1 MGSGLMHNLDELSS
15 RDANWSSLRVGV
27 LGLGI
32 AGFAA
37 ADALMQL
44 GSKVSIIDSS
54 SNDEVSERANILGSL
69 GASVFLNASELP
81 EHGLDLVVTSPGLPP
96 QHHFHIQAE
105 LKGIPIWGELEL
117 AWRIRSK
124 SGAAEWL
131 CVTGTNGKTTTTLML
146 DSILRAAGLRT
157 EAAGNI
163 GHSLVGVVMHDE
175 LDVIAVEVGA
185 PQLPF
190 VHSIS
195 PWASVCLNIASDH
208 IDHFG
213 NFNEYANAKARIY
226 ERTQYAAV
234 YNGHDEATLSMV
246 ESAEVQE
253 GCRAVG
259 FTRGIPGLSELGVVD
274 GALVDRAFI
283 PNRRDYA
290 QELALVSDIHPAADH
305 NTENALAASALAR
318 AFGVV
323 NVAEENR
330 VSPTAVRDGL
340 RNFDPAPHRNTLVAN
355 EGGVTYVDDSKAT
368 NAHAAHRSLSS
379 YPSVIWIAGGLAKGQ
394 DFDELVMAHASRL
407 KLVILLGTDAPIIA
421 DALTRHA
428 PNVPVITLVTRETS
442 AMNEAVQIA
451 HVRAV
456 SGDTV
461 LLAPGCASWD
471 MFTNYSHRGEIFASA
486 VANELGH

>member
-1 MGSGLMHNLDELSS
+1 MRNLDELTS
-15 RDANWSSLRVGV
+15 RDADWSSLRVGV
-27 LGLGI
+27 LGLGV

-44 GSKVSIIDSS
+44 GSQVSIVDSS
-54 SNDEVSERANILGSL
+54 SNDAVSERANILGSL
-69 GASVFLNASELP
+69 GASVFLSASELP
-81 EHGLDLVVTSPGLPP
+81 EESFDLVVTSPGLPP
-96 QHHFHIQAE
+96 HHHFHKQAD
-105 LKGIPIWGELEL
+105 LRGIPIWGELEL
-117 AWRIRSK
+117 AWRVRPKI
-124 SGAAEWL
+124 GGAEWL

-146 DSILRAAGLRT
+146 ESILRSTGLRT

-190 VHSIS
+190 VHTMS
-195 PWASVCLNIASDH
+195 PWASVCLNLASDH

-213 NFNEYANAKARIY
+213 NFNQYAQAKARIY
-226 ERTQYAAV
+226 ERTQFAAV
-234 YNGHDEATLSMV
+234 YNGHEDATLSMV
-246 ESAEVQE
+246 EAADVVE

-283 PNRRDYA
+283 SNRRDYA
-290 QELALVSDIHPAADH
+290 QELALVSDVHPSGEH
-305 NTENALAASALAR
+305 NTENALAAAALAR
-318 AFGVV
+318 AFGAM
-323 NVAEENR
+323 NAGEENR
-330 VSPTAVRDGL
+330 VSPKAVRDGL
-340 RNFDPAPHRNTLVAN
+340 RDFNPAPHRNALVSSAK
-355 EGGVTYVDDSKAT
+355 GVTYIDDSKAT
-368 NAHAAHRSLSS
+368 NAHAAHKSLSS
-379 YPSVIWIAGGLAKGQ
+379 YPSVVWIAGGLAKGQ
-394 DFDELVMAHASRL
+394 DFDDLVLAHADRL
-407 KLVILLGTDAPIIA
+407 KLAILLGTDAPVIA

-442 AMNEAVQIA
+442 AMAQAVQIA
-451 HVRAV
+451 HERAV

-471 MFTNYSHRGEIFASA
+471 MFANYSERGDMFASA
-486 VANELGH
+486 VMNELGR

>member
-1 MGSGLMHNLDELSS
+1 MHNLDELTS

-27 LGLGI
+27 LGLGV

-54 SNDEVSERANILGSL
+54 SHDEVNERANILGSL

-81 EHGLDLVVTSPGLPP
+81 EESLDLVVTSPGLPP
-96 QHHFHIQAE
+96 QHHFHRQAI

-117 AWRIRSK
+117 AWRIRPK
-124 SGAAEWL
+124 SGGAQWL

-146 DSILRAAGLRT
+146 ESILRAAGLRT

-163 GHSLVGVVMHDE
+163 GHSLVGVVMHDA

-190 VHSIS
+190 IYSMS
-195 PWASVCLNIASDH
+195 PWASVCLNLASDH

-213 NFNEYANAKARIY
+213 NFNEYAKAKARIY
-226 ERTQYAAV
+226 ERTRYAAV
-234 YNGHDEATLSMV
+234 YNGHDDATLSMV
-246 ESAEVQE
+246 ESADVRE

-290 QELALVSDIHPAADH
+290 QELALVRDIHPVADH
-305 NTENALAASALAR
+305 NTENALAAAALAR
-318 AFGVV
+318 AFGSM
-323 NVAEENR
+323 NAPEENH
-330 VSPTAVRDGL
+330 VAPTAVRDGL
-340 RNFDPAPHRNTLVAN
+340 RNFSPAPHRNALVASD
-355 EGGVTYVDDSKAT
+355 GGVTYIDDSKAT
-368 NAHAAHRSLSS
+368 NAHAAHKSLSS
-379 YPSVIWIAGGLAKGQ
+379 YSSVIWIAGGLAKGQ
-394 DFDELVMAHASRL
+394 DFDDLVSAHADRI

-421 DALTRHA
+421 GSLIRHA

-442 AMNEAVQIA
+442 VMKEAVQIA
-451 HVRAV
+451 HERAA

-471 MFTNYSHRGEIFASA
+471 IFTGYSQRGEMFASA

>member
-1 MGSGLMHNLDELSS
+1 MGSGLMRNLDELTS

-44 GSKVSIIDSS
+44 GSQVCIIDSS
-54 SNDEVSERANILGSL
+54 SSDEVNERANILGSL

-81 EHGLDLVVTSPGLPP
+81 EESLDLVVTSPGLIP
-96 QHHFHIQAE
+96 QHPFHKQAE
-105 LKGIPIWGELEL
+105 LKGIPFWGELEL
-117 AWRIRSK
+117 AWRIRAK
-124 SGAAEWL
+124 SGGAPWL

-146 DSILRAAGLRT
+146 ESILRSAGLRT

-190 VHSIS
+190 VHTMS

-213 NFNEYANAKARIY
+213 NFNQYAQAKARIY
-226 ERTQYAAV
+226 ERTQCAAV
-234 YNGHDEATLSMV
+234 YNGHEDATLSMV
-246 ESAEVQE
+246 ESADVLE

-290 QELALVSDIHPAADH
+290 QELALVSDIHPVGDH
-305 NTENALAASALAR
+305 NTENALAAAALAR
-318 AFGVV
+318 AFGVM
-323 NVAEENR
+323 NAIEDNR

-340 RNFDPAPHRNTLVAN
+340 RNFNPAPHRNAMVASA
-355 EGGVTYVDDSKAT
+355 GGVTYIDDSKAT
-368 NAHAAHRSLSS
+368 NAHAAHKSLSS

-394 DFDELVMAHASRL
+394 DFDELVMAHAGRI
-407 KLVILLGTDAPIIA
+407 KMAILVGTDAPIIA

-442 AMNEAVQIA
+442 AMNEAVRIA
-451 HVRAV
+451 HERAV

-471 MFTNYSHRGEIFASA
+471 MFTNYSQRGEIFASA
-486 VANELGH
+486 VLNELGN

>member
-1 MGSGLMHNLDELSS
+1 MGSGLMHNLDELTS
-15 RDANWSSLRVGV
+15 RDANWSSLNVAV
-27 LGLGI
+27 LGLGV
-32 AGFAA
+32 AGFAS

-44 GSKVSIIDSS
+44 GSQVSIVDSS
-54 SNDEVSERANILGSL
+54 STDEVSERANILGSL
-69 GASVFLNASELP
+69 GASVFLSAGELP
-81 EHGLDLVVTSPGLPP
+81 SENFDLVVTSPGLAP
-96 QHHFHIQAE
+96 QHQFHKQAE

-117 AWRIRSK
+117 AWRIRPK
-124 SGAAEWL
+124 SGGAPWL

-146 DSILRAAGLRT
+146 ESILRSAGLRT

-190 VHSIS
+190 VHSMS
-195 PWASVCLNIASDH
+195 PLASVCLNLASDH

-213 NFNEYANAKARIY
+213 NFSQYAQAKARIY

-234 YNGHDEATLSMV
+234 YNGHEESTLSMV
-246 ESAEVQE
+246 ESAEVLE

-290 QELALVSDIHPAADH
+290 QEIALVSDIHPAGEH
-305 NTENALAASALAR
+305 NTENALAAAALAR
-318 AFGVV
+318 AFGAI
-323 NVAEENR
+323 NAGEENR
-330 VSPTAVRDGL
+330 VPPAAVRDGL
-340 RNFDPAPHRNTLVAN
+340 RDFNPAPHRNALVAN
-355 EGGVTYVDDSKAT
+355 RGGVTYIDDSKAT
-368 NAHAAHRSLSS
+368 NAHAAHKSLSS
-379 YPSVIWIAGGLAKGQ
+379 YSSVIWIAGGLAKGQ
-394 DFDELVMAHASRL
+394 DFDELVLAHAGRI
-407 KLVILLGTDAPIIA
+407 KTAILLGTDAPIIA

-451 HVRAV
+451 SERAV

-471 MFTNYSHRGEIFASA
+471 MFTNYSHRGEVFASA
-486 VANELGH
+486 VMNELGR

>member
-1 MGSGLMHNLDELSS
+1 MHSLDELIS
-15 RDANWSSLRVGV
+15 RDANWSALNVGV
-27 LGLGI
+27 LGLGV

-54 SNDEVSERANILGSL
+54 SDDQVSERANILGSL
-69 GASVFLNASELP
+69 GASIFLNANELP
-81 EHGLDLVVTSPGLPP
+81 EQNLDLVVTSPGLPP
-96 QHHFHIQAE
+96 QHHFHRQAR

-124 SGAAEWL
+124 SGAAQWL

-146 DSILRAAGLRT
+146 ESILRSAGLRT

-190 VHSIS
+190 VHTMS
-195 PWASVCLNIASDH
+195 PWASVCLNVASDH

-213 NFNEYANAKARIY
+213 NFNEYAKAKARIY

-234 YNGHDEATLSMV
+234 YNGHEDVTLSMV
-246 ESAEVQE
+246 ESADVME
-253 GCRAVG
+253 GARAVG

-318 AFGVV
+318 AFGAM
-323 NVAEENR
+323 NAAEENR

-340 RNFDPAPHRNTLVAN
+340 RSFSPAPHRNALVATAD
-355 EGGVTYVDDSKAT
+355 GVTYIDDSKAT
-368 NAHAAHRSLSS
+368 NAHAADRSLSS

-394 DFDELVMAHASRL
+394 NFDELVMAHAGRI
-407 KLVILLGTDAPIIA
+407 KLAILLGTDAPIIGN
-421 DALTRHA
+421 ALTRHA
-428 PNVPVITLVTRETS
+428 PNVPVITLVTRETR
-442 AMNEAVQIA
+442 AMNEAVRIA
-451 HVRAV
+451 HERAV

-471 MFTNYSHRGEIFASA
+471 MFANYSQRGEIFTNA
-486 VANELGH
+486 VANELGL

>member
-1 MGSGLMHNLDELSS
+1 MHNFDELTS
-15 RDANWSSLRVGV
+15 RDADWAALRVGV
-27 LGLGI
+27 LGLGV

-44 GSKVSIIDSS
+44 GSEVSVIDSS
-54 SNDEVSERANILGSL
+54 SSEAVSERANILGSL
-69 GASVFLNASELP
+69 GASVFLDAHELP
-81 EHGLDLVVTSPGLPP
+81 EGGLDLVVTSPGLPP
-96 QHHFHIQAE
+96 EHNFHKEAVAR
-105 LKGIPIWGELEL
+105 GIPIWGELEL
-117 AWRIRSK
+117 AWRIRPK
-124 SGAAEWL
+124 SGAAQWL

-146 DSILRAAGLRT
+146 ESILRSAGLRT

-190 VHSIS
+190 VHTIS
-195 PWASVCLNIASDH
+195 PWASVCLNIAPDH
-208 IDHFG
+208 VDHFG
-213 NFNEYANAKARIY
+213 DFSRYAKAKARVY
-226 ERTQYAAV
+226 ERTQYAAIF
-234 YNGHDEATLSMV
+234 NGHEQATLTMV

-283 PNRRDYA
+283 ANRRDYA
-290 QELALVSDIHPAADH
+290 QELALVTDIHPAADH

-318 AFGVV
+318 AFGAM
-323 NVAEENR
+323 NAGEENL
-330 VSPTAVRDGL
+330 VAPTAVRDGL
-340 RNFDPAPHRNTLVAN
+340 RDFSPAPHRNAIVASN
-355 EGGVTYVDDSKAT
+355 GGVTYIDDSKAT
-368 NAHAAHRSLSS
+368 NAHAAHKSLSS

-394 DFDELVMAHASRL
+394 DFDELVMAHADRM
-407 KLVILLGTDAPIIA
+407 KLVILMGTDSQIIA

-442 AMNEAVQIA
+442 AMTEAVQIA
-451 HVRAV
+451 HERAI

-471 MFTNYSHRGEIFASA
+471 MFTNYSQRGEIFAGA
-486 VANELGH
+486 VLSELGQ

>member
-1 MGSGLMHNLDELSS
+1 MRNLDELTS
-15 RDANWSSLRVGV
+15 RDADWSSLRVGV
-27 LGLGI
+27 LGLGV

-44 GSKVSIIDSS
+44 GSQVSIVDSS
-54 SNDEVSERANILGSL
+54 SNDAVSERANILGSL

-81 EHGLDLVVTSPGLPP
+81 EESFDLVVTSPGLPP
-96 QHHFHIQAE
+96 QHHFHKQAD
-105 LKGIPIWGELEL
+105 LRGIPIWGELEL
-117 AWRIRSK
+117 AWRIRPK
-124 SGAAEWL
+124 IGGAEWL

-146 DSILRAAGLRT
+146 ESILRSTGLRT

-175 LDVIAVEVGA
+175 LDVVAVEVGA

-190 VHSIS
+190 VHTMS
-195 PWASVCLNIASDH
+195 PWASVCLNLASDH

-213 NFNEYANAKARIY
+213 NFNQYAQAKARIY
-226 ERTQYAAV
+226 ERTQFAAV
-234 YNGHDEATLSMV
+234 YNGHEDATLSMV
-246 ESAEVQE
+246 EAANVVE

-283 PNRRDYA
+283 SNRRDYA
-290 QELALVSDIHPAADH
+290 QELALVSDVHPSGEH
-305 NTENALAASALAR
+305 NTENALAAAALAR
-318 AFGVV
+318 AFGAM
-323 NVAEENR
+323 NAGEENR
-330 VSPTAVRDGL
+330 VSPKAVRDGL
-340 RNFDPAPHRNTLVAN
+340 RDFNPAPHRNALVSSAQ
-355 EGGVTYVDDSKAT
+355 GVTYIDDSKAT
-368 NAHAAHRSLSS
+368 NAHAAHKSLSS
-379 YPSVIWIAGGLAKGQ
+379 YPSVVWIAGGLAKGQ
-394 DFDELVMAHASRL
+394 DFDDLVLAHADRL
-407 KLVILLGTDAPIIA
+407 KLAILLGTDAPVIA

-442 AMNEAVQIA
+442 AMTQAVQIA
-451 HVRAV
+451 HERAV

-471 MFTNYSHRGEIFASA
+471 MFANYSERGDMFASA
-486 VANELGH
+486 VMNELGR

>member
-1 MGSGLMHNLDELSS
+1 MRNLDELTS
-15 RDANWSSLRVGV
+15 RDADWSSLRVGV

-44 GSKVSIIDSS
+44 GSQVSIVDSS
-54 SNDEVSERANILGSL
+54 SNDAVSERANILGSL

-81 EHGLDLVVTSPGLPP
+81 EESFDLVVTSPGLPP
-96 QHHFHIQAE
+96 HHHFHKQVD
-105 LKGIPIWGELEL
+105 LRGIPIWGELEL
-117 AWRIRSK
+117 AWRVRPKI
-124 SGAAEWL
+124 GGAEWL

-146 DSILRAAGLRT
+146 ESILRSNGLRT

-190 VHSIS
+190 VHTMS
-195 PWASVCLNIASDH
+195 PWASVCLNLASDH

-213 NFNEYANAKARIY
+213 NFTQYAQAKARIY

-234 YNGHDEATLSMV
+234 YNGHEDATLSMV
-246 ESAEVQE
+246 KAADVVE

-283 PNRRDYA
+283 LNRRDYA
-290 QELALVSDIHPAADH
+290 QELALVSDVHPSGEH
-305 NTENALAASALAR
+305 NTENALAAAALAR
-318 AFGVV
+318 AYGAM
-323 NVAEENR
+323 NAGEENR
-330 VSPTAVRDGL
+330 VSPKAVRDGL
-340 RNFDPAPHRNTLVAN
+340 RDFIPAPHRNALVSSAR
-355 EGGVTYVDDSKAT
+355 GVTYIDDSKAT
-368 NAHAAHRSLSS
+368 NAHAAHKSLSS
-379 YPSVIWIAGGLAKGQ
+379 YPSVVWIAGGLAKGQ
-394 DFDELVMAHASRL
+394 DFDDLVLAHSDRI
-407 KLVILLGTDAPIIA
+407 KLAILLGTDAPVIA

-442 AMNEAVQIA
+442 AMTQAVQIA
-451 HVRAV
+451 HERAV

-471 MFTNYSHRGEIFASA
+471 MFANYSERGDMFASA
-486 VANELGH
+486 VMNELGR

>member
-1 MGSGLMHNLDELSS
+1 MGEGLVHNFDELIS
-15 RDANWSSLRVGV
+15 REANWSSLRVGV
-27 LGLGI
+27 LGLGV

-44 GSKVSIIDSS
+44 GAQVSVIDSS
-54 SNDEVSERANILGSL
+54 SSDEVSERANILGSL
-69 GASVFLNASELP
+69 GASIFLDASKLP
-81 EHGLDLVVTSPGLPP
+81 EESMDLVVTSPGLPP
-96 QHHFHIQAE
+96 QHHFHRAADQR
-105 LKGIPIWGELEL
+105 GIPIWGELEL
-117 AWRIRSK
+117 AWRIRPST
-124 SGAAEWL
+124 GAAQWL
-131 CVTGTNGKTTTTLML
+131 SVTGTNGKTTTTLML
-146 DSILRAAGLRT
+146 DSILRAAGLRS

-195 PWASVCLNIASDH
+195 PWASVCLNLAPDH
-208 IDHFG
+208 VDHFG
-213 NFNEYANAKARIY
+213 DFDRYAKVKARVY

-234 YNGHDEATLSMV
+234 YNGHEDATLSMV
-246 ESAEVQE
+246 ETADVRE

-283 PNRRDYA
+283 ANRRDYA
-290 QELALVSDIHPAADH
+290 QELALVSDIHPTALH

-318 AFGVV
+318 AFGTM
-323 NVAEENR
+323 NAGDQNR
-330 VSPTAVRDGL
+330 VPPSAVRDGL
-340 RNFDPAPHRNTLVAN
+340 RNFNPAPHRNSFVASD
-355 EGGVTYVDDSKAT
+355 GGVTYIDDSKAT
-368 NAHAAHRSLSS
+368 NAHAAHKSISS

-394 DFDELVMAHASRL
+394 DFGELVLAHADRI
-407 KLVILLGTDAPIIA
+407 KLAILLGTDAKIIA

-442 AMNEAVQIA
+442 AMSEAVQIA
-451 HVRAV
+451 CERAAA
-456 SGDTV
+456 GDTV

-471 MFTNYSHRGEIFASA
+471 MFTDYSHRGEVFASA
-486 VANELGH
+486 VKRELGS

>member
-1 MGSGLMHNLDELSS
+1 MHNLDQLTS
-15 RDANWSSLRVGV
+15 RDANWSLLRVGV

-44 GSKVSIIDSS
+44 GSQVSIIDSS
-54 SNDEVSERANILGSL
+54 SNDEVCERANILGSL
-69 GASVFLNASELP
+69 GASVFLDASELP
-81 EHGLDLVVTSPGLPP
+81 EESFDLVVTSPGLTP
-96 QHHFHIQAE
+96 QHHFHKQAE
-105 LKGIPIWGELEL
+105 LRGITIWGELEL
-117 AWRIRSK
+117 AWRIRPK
-124 SGAAEWL
+124 IGGPEWL

-146 DSILRAAGLRT
+146 ESILRSAGLRT

-190 VHSIS
+190 VYTMS

-213 NFNEYANAKARIY
+213 NFNQYAQAKARIY

-234 YNGHDEATLSMV
+234 YNGHEAATLSMV
-246 ESAEVQE
+246 EEADVFE

-290 QELALVSDIHPAADH
+290 QELALVSDIHPVGDH
-305 NTENALAASALAR
+305 NTENALAAAALAR
-318 AFGVV
+318 AFGAM
-323 NVAEENR
+323 NSGEENR
-330 VSPTAVRDGL
+330 VSPKAVRDGL
-340 RNFDPAPHRNTLVAN
+340 RDFNPAPHRNALVSS
-355 EGGVTYVDDSKAT
+355 GRGVTYIDDSKAT
-368 NAHAAHRSLSS
+368 NAHAAHKSLSS

-394 DFDELVMAHASRL
+394 DFDDLVLAHADRI
-407 KLVILLGTDAPIIA
+407 KLAILLGTDASIIA

-428 PNVPVITLVTRETS
+428 PNVPIITLVTRDTS
-442 AMNEAVQIA
+442 AMSEAVQIA
-451 HVRAV
+451 HDRAV

-471 MFTNYSHRGEIFASA
+471 MFANYSQRGEMFANA
-486 VANELGH
+486 VLKELGR

>member
-1 MGSGLMHNLDELSS
+1 MRNLDELTS

-27 LGLGI
+27 LGLGV

-44 GSKVSIIDSS
+44 GSQVSIIDSS
-54 SNDEVSERANILGSL
+54 SSDEVNERANILGSL

-81 EHGLDLVVTSPGLPP
+81 EESLDLVVTSPGLTP
-96 QHHFHIQAE
+96 QHPFHKQAE
-105 LKGIPIWGELEL
+105 LNGIPIWGELEL
-117 AWRIRSK
+117 AWRVRAK
-124 SGAAEWL
+124 SGSAPWL

-146 DSILRAAGLRT
+146 ESMLRSAGLRT

-190 VHSIS
+190 VHSMS
-195 PWASVCLNIASDH
+195 PLASVCLNLASDH

-213 NFNEYANAKARIY
+213 NFSQYAQAKARIY
-226 ERTQYAAV
+226 ERTQFAAV
-234 YNGHDEATLSMV
+234 YNGHEDSTLSMV
-246 ESAEVQE
+246 ESAEVLE

-290 QELALVSDIHPAADH
+290 QELALVSDIHPVGDH
-305 NTENALAASALAR
+305 NMENALAAAALAR
-318 AFGVV
+318 AFGGI
-323 NVAEENR
+323 NGGDENR
-330 VSPTAVRDGL
+330 ISPTAVRDGL
-340 RNFDPAPHRNTLVAN
+340 RNFNPAPHRNALVASS
-355 EGGVTYVDDSKAT
+355 GGVTYIDDSKAT
-368 NAHAAHRSLSS
+368 NAHAAHKSLSS

-394 DFDELVMAHASRL
+394 DFDDLVLAHAGRI
-407 KLVILLGTDAPIIA
+407 KTAILLGTDAPLIA

-442 AMNEAVQIA
+442 AMSEAVQIA
-451 HVRAV
+451 HERAV

-471 MFTNYSHRGEIFASA
+471 MFTNYSHRGEVFAGA
-486 VANELGH
+486 VMNELGR

>member
-1 MGSGLMHNLDELSS
+1 MRNLDELTS
-15 RDANWSSLRVGV
+15 RDADWSSLRVGV
-27 LGLGI
+27 LGLGV

-44 GSKVSIIDSS
+44 GSQVSIVDSS
-54 SNDEVSERANILGSL
+54 SNDAVSERANILGSL
-69 GASVFLNASELP
+69 GASVFLSASELP
-81 EHGLDLVVTSPGLPP
+81 EESFDLVVTSPGLPP
-96 QHHFHIQAE
+96 HHHFHKQAD
-105 LKGIPIWGELEL
+105 LRGIPIWGELEL
-117 AWRIRSK
+117 AWRVRPKI
-124 SGAAEWL
+124 GGAEWL

-146 DSILRAAGLRT
+146 ESILRSTGLRT

-190 VHSIS
+190 VHTMS
-195 PWASVCLNIASDH
+195 PWASVCLNLASDH

-213 NFNEYANAKARIY
+213 NFNQYAQAKARIY
-226 ERTQYAAV
+226 ERTQFAAV
-234 YNGHDEATLSMV
+234 YNGHEDATLSMV
-246 ESAEVQE
+246 EAADVVE

-283 PNRRDYA
+283 SNRRDYA
-290 QELALVSDIHPAADH
+290 QELALVSDVHPSGEH
-305 NTENALAASALAR
+305 NTENALAAAALAR
-318 AFGVV
+318 AFGAM
-323 NVAEENR
+323 NAGEENR
-330 VSPTAVRDGL
+330 VSPKAVRDGL
-340 RNFDPAPHRNTLVAN
+340 RDFNPAPHRNALVSSAQ
-355 EGGVTYVDDSKAT
+355 GVTYIDDSKAT
-368 NAHAAHRSLSS
+368 NAHAAHKSLSS
-379 YPSVIWIAGGLAKGQ
+379 YPSVVWIAGGLAKGQ
-394 DFDELVMAHASRL
+394 DFDDLVLAHADRL
-407 KLVILLGTDAPIIA
+407 KLAILLGTDAPVIA

-442 AMNEAVQIA
+442 AMTQAVQIA
-451 HVRAV
+451 HERAV

-471 MFTNYSHRGEIFASA
+471 MFANYSERGDMFASA
-486 VANELGH
+486 VMNELGR

>member
-1 MGSGLMHNLDELSS
+1 MNKLDNFTS
-15 RDANWSSLRVGV
+15 RDANWSSLHVGV
-27 LGLGI
+27 LGLGV

-44 GSKVSIIDSS
+44 ETKVSIIDSS
-54 SNDEVSERANILGSL
+54 STTEVNERADVLGSL
-69 GASVFLNASELP
+69 GASIFIGTSELP
-81 EHGLDLVVTSPGLPP
+81 DENFDLVVTSPGLSP
-96 QHHFHIQAE
+96 QHHFHRQAQ
-105 LKGIPIWGELEL
+105 LRGIPIWGELEL
-117 AWRIRSK
+117 AWRVRATH
-124 SGAAEWL
+124 GAALWL

-146 DSILRAAGLRT
+146 DSILRAAGLRS

-163 GHSLVGVVMHDE
+163 GHSLVGVVMHDD

-190 VHSIS
+190 VHTMS
-195 PWASVCLNIASDH
+195 PWASVCLNIAPDH
-208 IDHFG
+208 VDHFG
-213 NFNEYANAKARIY
+213 DFDRYARAKARIY
-226 ERTQYAAV
+226 ERTQYAAI
-234 YNGHDEATLSMV
+234 YNGHEGATLSMV
-246 ESAEVQE
+246 ESAEVLE

-290 QELALVSDIHPAADH
+290 QELALVTDIHPAAQH

-318 AFGVV
+318 AFGTV
-323 NVAEENR
+323 NAGDQNT
-330 VSPTAVRDGL
+330 VSPTAVREGL
-340 RNFDPAPHRNTLVAN
+340 CNFDPAPHRNSMVAS
-355 EGGVTYVDDSKAT
+355 ERGVTYIDDSKAT
-368 NAHAAHRSLSS
+368 NAHAAHKSLAS

-394 DFDELVMAHASRL
+394 DFDELILTHADRF
-407 KLVILLGTDAPIIA
+407 KLVILLGADFQLIA

-428 PNVPVITLVTRETS
+428 PNVPVITLATRETS

-451 HVRAV
+451 HERAV

-471 MFTNYSHRGEIFASA
+471 MFTDYSHRGEVFASA
-486 VANELGH
+486 VMNELGR

>member
-1 MGSGLMHNLDELSS
+1 MNNLDGLTS

-27 LGLGI
+27 LGIGV

-44 GSKVSIIDSS
+44 GSHVSLIDSS
-54 SNDEVSERANILGSL
+54 SSDEVTERANILGSL
-69 GASVFLNASELP
+69 GASVYLNASDLP
-81 EHGLDLVVTSPGLPP
+81 QQNLDLVVTSPGLPP
-96 QHHFHIQAE
+96 QHPFHKQAE
-105 LKGIPIWGELEL
+105 LAGIPIWGELEL

-124 SGAAEWL
+124 SGAAQWL

-190 VHSIS
+190 VHTIS

-213 NFNEYANAKARIY
+213 NFNQYAAAKARIY
-226 ERTQYAAV
+226 ERTQFAAV
-234 YNGHDEATLSMV
+234 YNGHEDATLSMV
-246 ESAEVQE
+246 ESADVLE

-259 FTRGIPGLSELGVVD
+259 FTRGIPGLSELGIVD

-283 PNRRDYA
+283 TNRRDYA
-290 QELALVSDIHPAADH
+290 QELALVSDIHPVGDH
-305 NTENALAASALAR
+305 NTENALAAAALAR
-318 AFGVV
+318 AFGST
-323 NVAEENR
+323 NDTEENR
-330 VSPTAVRDGL
+330 VSPTSVRDGL
-340 RNFDPAPHRNTLVAN
+340 QNFSPAPHRNALVASD
-355 EGGVTYVDDSKAT
+355 GGVAYIDDSKAT
-368 NAHAAHRSLSS
+368 NAHAAHKSLSS

-394 DFDELVMAHASRL
+394 NFDDLVSAHAERI
-407 KLVILLGTDAPIIA
+407 KLAILIGTDAPIIA

-442 AMNEAVQIA
+442 AMGEAVQIA
-451 HVRAV
+451 HERAV

-471 MFTNYSHRGEIFASA
+471 MFTDYSQRGDIFAQS
-486 VANELGH
+486 VVNELGR

>member
-1 MGSGLMHNLDELSS
+1 MHKLDEFTS

-27 LGLGI
+27 LGLGV

-44 GSKVSIIDSS
+44 GAQVSITDSS
-54 SNDEVSERANILGSL
+54 STDEVSERANILGSL
-69 GASVFLNASELP
+69 GASIFLEASELP
-81 EHGLDLVVTSPGLPP
+81 EESLDLVVTSPGLPP
-96 QHHFHIQAE
+96 QHHFHRQAD

-117 AWRIRSK
+117 AWRIRPK
-124 SGAAEWL
+124 SGAAQWL
-131 CVTGTNGKTTTTLML
+131 CVTGTNGKTTMTLML
-146 DSILRAAGLRT
+146 NSILHAAGLRS

-195 PWASVCLNIASDH
+195 PWASVCLNIAPDH
-208 IDHFG
+208 VDHFG
-213 NFNEYANAKARIY
+213 DFDRYAKAKARIY

-234 YNGHDEATLSMV
+234 YNGHEDATLFMV
-246 ESAEVQE
+246 ESADVLE

-283 PNRRDYA
+283 PNRLDYA
-290 QELALVSDIHPAADH
+290 QELALVSDIHPAAEH

-318 AFGVV
+318 AFGVF
-323 NVAEENR
+323 NAGDQNR

-340 RNFDPAPHRNTLVAN
+340 RNFVPAPHRNSMVASDR
-355 EGGVTYVDDSKAT
+355 GVTYIDDSKAT
-368 NAHAAHRSLSS
+368 NAHAAHKSLSS

-394 DFDELVMAHASRL
+394 DFGELVLAHADRI
-407 KLVILLGTDAPIIA
+407 KLAIVLGSDAQTIA

-428 PNVPVITLVTRETS
+428 PNVPVITLTTRETS

-451 HVRAV
+451 HERAV

-471 MFTNYSHRGEIFASA
+471 MFTDYSHRGEVFANA
-486 VANELGH
+486 VMYELGR

>member
-1 MGSGLMHNLDELSS
+1 MRNLDELTS
-15 RDANWSSLRVGV
+15 RDADWSSLRVGV

-44 GSKVSIIDSS
+44 GSQVSIVDSS
-54 SNDEVSERANILGSL
+54 SNDAVSERANILGSL

-81 EHGLDLVVTSPGLPP
+81 EESFDLVVTSPGLPP
-96 QHHFHIQAE
+96 QHHFHKLAD
-105 LKGIPIWGELEL
+105 LRGIPIWGELEL
-117 AWRIRSK
+117 AWRIRPK
-124 SGAAEWL
+124 IGGAEWL

-146 DSILRAAGLRT
+146 ESILRSNGLRT

-190 VHSIS
+190 VHTMS

-213 NFNEYANAKARIY
+213 NFNQYAQAKGRIY
-226 ERTQYAAV
+226 ERTQFAAV
-234 YNGHDEATLSMV
+234 YNGHEDATLSMV
-246 ESAEVQE
+246 EAADVVE

-283 PNRRDYA
+283 SNRRDYA
-290 QELALVSDIHPAADH
+290 QELALVSDVHPSGEH
-305 NTENALAASALAR
+305 NIENALAAAALAR
-318 AFGVV
+318 AYGAM
-323 NVAEENR
+323 NAGEENR
-330 VSPTAVRDGL
+330 VSPKAVRDGL
-340 RNFDPAPHRNTLVAN
+340 RDFNPAPHRNALVSSAR
-355 EGGVTYVDDSKAT
+355 GVTYIDDSKAT
-368 NAHAAHRSLSS
+368 NAHAAHKSLSS

-394 DFDELVMAHASRL
+394 DFDDLVLAHAARI
-407 KLVILLGTDAPIIA
+407 KLAILLGTDAPVIA

-442 AMNEAVQIA
+442 AMTQAVQIA
-451 HVRAV
+451 HERAV

-471 MFTNYSHRGEIFASA
+471 MFANYSERGDMFASA
-486 VANELGH
+486 VMNELGR

>member
-1 MGSGLMHNLDELSS
+1 MRNLDELTS
-15 RDANWSSLRVGV
+15 RDADWSSLRVGV

-44 GSKVSIIDSS
+44 GSQVSIVDSS
-54 SNDEVSERANILGSL
+54 SNDAVSERANILGSL

-81 EHGLDLVVTSPGLPP
+81 EESFDLVVTSPGLPP
-96 QHHFHIQAE
+96 QHHFHKQAD
-105 LKGIPIWGELEL
+105 LRGIPIWGELEL
-117 AWRIRSK
+117 AWRIRPK
-124 SGAAEWL
+124 IGGAEWL

-146 DSILRAAGLRT
+146 ESILRSNGLRT

-190 VHSIS
+190 VHTMS

-213 NFNEYANAKARIY
+213 NFNQYAQAKGRIY
-226 ERTQYAAV
+226 ERTQFAAV
-234 YNGHDEATLSMV
+234 YNGHEDATLSMV
-246 ESAEVQE
+246 EAADVVE

-283 PNRRDYA
+283 SNRRDYA
-290 QELALVSDIHPAADH
+290 QELALVSDVHPSGEH
-305 NTENALAASALAR
+305 NIENALAAAALAR
-318 AFGVV
+318 AFGAM
-323 NVAEENR
+323 NAGEENR
-330 VSPTAVRDGL
+330 VSPKAVRDGL
-340 RNFDPAPHRNTLVAN
+340 RDFNPAPHRNALVSSAR
-355 EGGVTYVDDSKAT
+355 GVTYIDDSKAT
-368 NAHAAHRSLSS
+368 NAHAAHKSLSS

-394 DFDELVMAHASRL
+394 DFDDLVLAHAARI
-407 KLVILLGTDAPIIA
+407 KLAILLGTDAPVIA

-428 PNVPVITLVTRETS
+428 PNVPLITLVTRETS
-442 AMNEAVQIA
+442 AMTQAVQIA
-451 HVRAV
+451 HERAV

-471 MFTNYSHRGEIFASA
+471 MFANYSERGDMFASA
-486 VANELGH
+486 VLSELGR

>member
-1 MGSGLMHNLDELSS
+1 MGESLMGNLDELTS
-15 RDANWSSLRVGV
+15 RDANWSSLHVGV

-44 GSKVSIIDSS
+44 GSQVSIIDSS
-54 SNDEVSERANILGSL
+54 SHDEVSERANILGSL

-81 EHGLDLVVTSPGLPP
+81 EENFDLMVTSPGIPP
-96 QHHFHIQAE
+96 QHHFHKQAE
-105 LKGIPIWGELEL
+105 LMGIPIWGELEL
-117 AWRIRSK
+117 AWRVRAK
-124 SGAAEWL
+124 SGGAPWL

-146 DSILRAAGLRT
+146 ESILRSAGLRT

-190 VHSIS
+190 VQTIS
-195 PWASVCLNIASDH
+195 PWSSVCLNIASDH

-213 NFNEYANAKARIY
+213 NFNEYAQAKARIY

-234 YNGHDEATLSMV
+234 YNGHEEATLSMV
-246 ESAEVQE
+246 KSADVLE

-283 PNRRDYA
+283 SNRRDYA
-290 QELALVSDIHPAADH
+290 QELALVSDIHPVGDH
-305 NTENALAASALAR
+305 NTENALAAASLAR
-318 AFGVV
+318 AFGAMNAV
-323 NVAEENR
+323 EENR
-330 VSPTAVRDGL
+330 VPPTAVRDGL
-340 RNFDPAPHRNTLVAN
+340 REFNPAPHRNAMVAN
-355 EGGVTYVDDSKAT
+355 NGGVIYIDDSKAT
-368 NAHAAHRSLSS
+368 NAHAAHKSLSS

-394 DFDELVMAHASRL
+394 DFDELVLAHAGRI
-407 KLVILLGTDAPIIA
+407 KVAILLGTDAPIIA

-428 PNVPVITLVTRETS
+428 PNVPVITLVTRDTS

-451 HVRAV
+451 HERAV

-471 MFTNYSHRGEIFASA
+471 MFTNYSQRGEIFTSA
-486 VANELGH
+486 VLNELGN